1 MCNLVRCLKVNW
13 KTAGLMKNA
22 EIEFGRMYRQPIN
35 DKSVNIQLNTFEEIS
50 KNILKKQVLKMLG
63 KMILYF

>member
-1 MCNLVRCLKVNW
+1 
-13 KTAGLMKNA
+13 MKNA
-22 EIEFGRMYRQPIN
+22 EIEFGRMYRQLIN

-50 KNILKKQVLKMLG
+50 KIFLKKQVLKCR